1 MGKKHYG
8 RISVYSMV
16 DLVIE
21 FLHQNKGKK
30 GLPKNFPN
38 CPEIRKPNLSF
49 NFTEAET
56 DRAMNSLIKS
66 ESQVLQNLWL
76 K

>member
-8 RISVYSMV
+8 RISLYSMV
-16 DLVIE
+16 DLVIK
-21 FLHQNKGKK
+21 FLHQNKQRKK

-56 DRAMNSLIKS
+56 ELN
-66 ESQVLQNLWL
+66 VP
-76 K
+76 